1 MGNKGA
7 RGNKNQDLKKI
18 GEEANKN
25 SPSQFNI
32 TTNINLTNDVIVGKA
47 KINPGNDYVILKVLG
62 GGDNTKVYK
71 VKNKYSNLEYAMKVI
86 KKSNENKENDANLNE
101 IEMLKK
107 MDHPSIIK
115 ILEFYSD
122 ETNFNIVT
130 ELCPGEDLFSEI
142 IEKGKGPFNEKYV
155 AFVMYQILS
164 AVNYFHNLNIIH
176 RDLKP
181 EHILVVEKNKDNIP
195 IIKICD
201 FGSSIILGKSDLK
214 EEIKESINYMAP
226 EVLNKKYD
234 NKCDIWSC
242 GVIMYFL
249 LTRKLPFISLDA
261 DEIRE
266 NILSGKYDLKSPPF
280 DKLSKN
286 CINLIENLLNKNP
299 NKRFSAEKALN
310 HEWFKDF
317 SSKESYNKLTD
328 YSVIKT
334 LYNNLIK
341 YKYKPKSIVQETAM
355 AYLVHQFPQDKEVI
369 NACKLFNQIDKN
381 CDGKISKKELY
392 DGLIKTLNLKSLEKD
407 IDSIFKYL
415 DRDNS
420 GSIEYEEFVTA
431 AVSKDFF
438 SGKVELAFRYFD
450 KDGSNEIDLEEIKA
464 LFSDCIDEK
473 NDTEQIMNQIIKEV
487 DTNNDGKINLKE
499 FSIFMEKMIG

>member
-1 MGNKGA
+1 
-7 RGNKNQDLKKI
+7 
-18 GEEANKN
+18 
-25 SPSQFNI
+25 
-32 TTNINLTNDVIVGKA
+32 
-47 KINPGNDYVILKVLG
+47 
-62 GGDNTKVYK
+62 
-71 VKNKYSNLEYAMKVI
+71 
-86 KKSNENKENDANLNE
+86 
-101 IEMLKK
+101 
-107 MDHPSIIK
+107 
-115 ILEFYSD
+115 
-122 ETNFNIVT
+122 
-130 ELCPGEDLFSEI
+130 
-142 IEKGKGPFNEKYV
+142 
-155 AFVMYQILS
+155 
-164 AVNYFHNLNIIH
+164 
-176 RDLKP
+176 
-181 EHILVVEKNKDNIP
+181 
-195 IIKICD
+195 
-201 FGSSIILGKSDLK
+201 LK

-249 LTRKLPFISLDA
+249 LTRNLPFKSKSLDA

-334 LYNNLIK
+334 LHNNLIK

>member
-1 MGNKGA
+1 
-7 RGNKNQDLKKI
+7 
-18 GEEANKN
+18 
-25 SPSQFNI
+25 
-32 TTNINLTNDVIVGKA
+32 
-47 KINPGNDYVILKVLG
+47 
-62 GGDNTKVYK
+62 
-71 VKNKYSNLEYAMKVI
+71 
-86 KKSNENKENDANLNE
+86 
-101 IEMLKK
+101 
-107 MDHPSIIK
+107 
-115 ILEFYSD
+115 
-122 ETNFNIVT
+122 
-130 ELCPGEDLFSEI
+130 
-142 IEKGKGPFNEKYV
+142 
-155 AFVMYQILS
+155 
-164 AVNYFHNLNIIH
+164 
-176 RDLKP
+176 
-181 EHILVVEKNKDNIP
+181 
-195 IIKICD
+195 
-201 FGSSIILGKSDLK
+201 
-214 EEIKESINYMAP
+214 MAP

-249 LTRKLPFISLDA
+249 LTLKLPFESSDA
-261 DEIRE
+261 DETRE
-266 NILSGKYDLKSPPF
+266 NISSGKYDLKSPPF

-334 LYNNLIK
+334 LYNN
-341 YKYKPKSIVQETAM
+341 
-355 AYLVHQFPQDKEVI
+355 PQDKEVI

-407 IDSIFKYL
+407 IDSIFKHL
-415 DRDNS
+415 DRNNS
-420 GSIEYEEFVTA
+420 GSIEYEEFVRA

-438 SGKVELAFRYFD
+438 LGKVELAFRYFD
-450 KDGSNEIDLEEIKA
+450 KDGSKEIDLEEIKA